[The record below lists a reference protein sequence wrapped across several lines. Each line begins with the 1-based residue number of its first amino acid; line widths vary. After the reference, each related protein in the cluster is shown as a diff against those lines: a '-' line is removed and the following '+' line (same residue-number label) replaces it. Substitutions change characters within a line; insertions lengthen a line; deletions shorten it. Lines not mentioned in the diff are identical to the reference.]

1 MQGPI
6 MGQQME
12 MNSKIFKFDV
22 EIKHNIEK
30 KIFYGIVVGEK
41 TVISFEGDDNKK
53 VISSFREAISYYKE
67 CFVETKKR
75 SESDIPL
82 LIENSFDAIVSDVLS
97 RMVEILTIK
106 KEKSTIKNSI
116 LFFTASGAIIENQ
129 INSLIEGEEKK
140 SRRL

>member
-1 MQGPI
+1 

-53 VISSFREAISYYKE
+53 VISSFREAFSYYKE